1 MKIIKPGIARL
12 ALMAP
17 ILISALAIGTSMQ
30 LVKKPVIK
38 LEPPVNKNKLHD
50 NNKEKKSDV
59 KPNEPRIEE
68 KPKAQRPI
76 HFNPRN
82 LA

>member
-1 MKIIKPGIARL
+1 MKVIKFGIARL
-12 ALMAP
+12 ALMPAV
-17 ILISALAIGTSMQ
+17 LISAIAIGTSMQ

-50 NNKEKKSDV
+50 NKEKKSDV
-59 KPNEPRIEE
+59 KPNEPVE
-68 KPKAQRPI
+68 KPKIQKPI